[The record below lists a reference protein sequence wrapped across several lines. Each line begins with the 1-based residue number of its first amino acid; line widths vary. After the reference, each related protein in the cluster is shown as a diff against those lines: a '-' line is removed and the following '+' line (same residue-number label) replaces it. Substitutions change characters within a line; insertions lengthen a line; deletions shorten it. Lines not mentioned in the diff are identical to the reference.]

1 MPSFVN
7 PIHTNANALN
17 SGTKNEVKDTKNAP
31 KSASKDF
38 NKILNQKISK
48 DKTAPKENPNALK
61 ATPKDAKEDAKE
73 LEKTPT
79 PHHQHAQNLAK
90 DQQAPTLKDLL
101 NHKKTTASHEAQ
113 HETHE
118 PTLKDLLNHKKTT
131 ASHEAQHE
139 THEMHETNPKTPNE
153 TLNKNE
159 KKPNGVA
166 SNAHQANLTNK
177 NPLTPTNHANNA
189 IKNPTAPTHNA
200 KEPKTLKDIHAL
212 SQKHDLNA
220 SNIQVG
226 TPLEK
231 KETPLNASDQL
242 ALKTT
247 QTSINHTL
255 AKNDSKNT
263 ANLSSVLQSL
273 EKKESHNKERTTPP
287 SNEKKTPPLREALQ
301 MNAIKRDKTL
311 SKKKPEKTPTKTQT
325 TAATPEN
332 APKIPLKTP
341 PLMPLIGAN
350 PPNDNAPTPLEKEE
364 KAKEVS
370 ENKEKTKESNNS
382 AQSAQNAQ
390 ASDKTSENKSAAPKE
405 TIKHFTQQL
414 KQEIQEYKPP
424 MSRISM
430 DLFPKELGKVE
441 VTIQK
446 VGKNLKVSVISHNNS
461 LQTFLDNQ
469 QDLKNSLNA
478 LGFEGVDLSFS
489 QDSSKEQP
497 KEPLREPFKE
507 QESTPL
513 KENALKSYQE
523 NTDNENKETSM
534 QITLYA

>member
-1 MPSFVN
+1 MPSPVN
-7 PIHTNANALN
+7 PFHTNANALN
-17 SGTKNEVKDTKNAP
+17 SGAKNEVKDAKNAP

-38 NKILNQKISK
+38 SKILNQKISK
-48 DKTAPKENPNALK
+48 DKTAPKEDPNALK
-61 ATPKDAKEDAKE
+61 ATPKDAKA

-79 PHHQHAQNLAK
+79 LPHQHAQKLAK
-90 DQQAPTLKDLL
+90 DQQAPTLKDWL
-101 NHKKTTASHEAQ
+101 NHPKTHPTAPHEAQ

-118 PTLKDLLNHKKTT
+118 AN
-131 ASHEAQHE
+131 E
-139 THEMHETNPKTPNE
+139 TDPKTPNE
-153 TLNKNE
+153 INKNE
-159 KKPNGVA
+159 KKLNEVA
-166 SNAHQANLTNK
+166 SNAHQTNLPNK
-177 NPLTPTNHANNA
+177 NPITPNHAN
-189 IKNPTAPTHNA
+189 KTPTTPTHNA
-200 KEPKTLKDIHAL
+200 KDPKTLKDIQTL

-220 SNIQVG
+220 SNIQAAT
-226 TPLEK
+226 TPENK
-231 KETPLNASDQL
+231 TPLNASDQL

-247 QTSINHTL
+247 QTPTNHTL
-255 AKNDSKNT
+255 AKNDAKNT

-273 EKKESHNKERTTPP
+273 EKKESHNKERANPQN
-287 SNEKKTPPLREALQ
+287 NEKKTPPLKEALQ

-311 SKKKPEKTPTKTQT
+311 SKKKPEKTPTKAQT
-325 TAATPEN
+325 TAPSAMLEN

-350 PPNDNAPTPLEKEE
+350 PPPNDNPPTPLEKEE
-364 KAKEVS
+364 KTKEAS
-370 ENKEKTKESNNS
+370 DNKEKAKETSSS

-390 ASDKTSENKSAAPKE
+390 ASDKTSENKSITPKE

-424 MSRISM
+424 MSKISM

-441 VTIQK
+441 VIIQK

-489 QDSSKEQP
+489 QDSSKEQQAP
-497 KEPLREPFKE
+497 KDQPKEPFKE
-507 QESTPL
+507 QELTPL
-513 KENALKSYQE
+513 KESVLKSYQE
-523 NTDNENKETSM
+523 NTDHENKETSM

>member
-1 MPSFVN
+1 MPSPVN
-7 PIHTNANALN
+7 PIHTNASANANALN
-17 SGTKNEVKDTKNAP
+17 SGAKNEDTKNAP

-38 NKILNQKISK
+38 SKILNQKISK
-48 DKTAPKENPNALK
+48 DKTASKEDPNALK
-61 ATPKDAKEDAKE
+61 ATPKNSKEGAKEDAKT

-79 PHHQHAQNLAK
+79 PHPQHAQNPAK
-90 DQQAPTLKDLL
+90 DQQAPTLKDWL
-101 NHKKTTASHEAQ
+101 NRPKTHPTAKHEAQ

-118 PTLKDLLNHKKTT
+118 AN
-131 ASHEAQHE
+131 
-139 THEMHETNPKTPNE
+139 ETNPKTPNE

-159 KKPNGVA
+159 KKPNEA
-166 SNAHQANLTNK
+166 LSNAHQTNLPNK
-177 NPLTPTNHANNA
+177 NPITPTNHANNA
-189 IKNPTAPTHNA
+189 IKNPTTPTHNA
-200 KEPKTLKDIHAL
+200 KEPKTLKDIQTL

-220 SNIQVG
+220 SNIQAT

-231 KETPLNASDQL
+231 KETLLNASDQL

-247 QTSINHTL
+247 QTPINHTL
-255 AKNDSKNT
+255 AKNDAKNT

-273 EKKESHNKERTTPP
+273 EKKESPNKEHANPQN
-287 SNEKKTPPLREALQ
+287 NEKKTPPLKEALQ

-311 SKKKPEKTPTKTQT
+311 SKKKSEKTPIHAKAQT
-325 TAATPEN
+325 TAPSIAPEN

-350 PPNDNAPTPLEKEE
+350 PPPNDNIPTPLEKEE
-364 KAKEVS
+364 KTQEIS
-370 ENKEKTKESNNS
+370 ENKEKTKETSNS
-382 AQSAQNAQ
+382 AQNAQNAQ
-390 ASDKTSENKSAAPKE
+390 ASDKTNENKSIAPKE

-441 VTIQK
+441 VIIQK

-497 KEPLREPFKE
+497 KEQLRELFKE

-523 NTDNENKETSM
+523 NTDHENKETSM

>member
-1 MPSFVN
+1 MPSPVN

-17 SGTKNEVKDTKNAP
+17 SGAKNEVKDTKNAP

-38 NKILNQKISK
+38 SKILNQKISK
-48 DKTAPKENPNALK
+48 DKTASKEDPNASK
-61 ATPKDAKEDAKE
+61 VTPKDAKA

-79 PHHQHAQNLAK
+79 LPHQHAKDLVK
-90 DQQAPTLKDLL
+90 DQQAPTLKDWL
-101 NHKKTTASHEAQ
+101 NHKKITASHETQ

-118 PTLKDLLNHKKTT
+118 AN
-131 ASHEAQHE
+131 
-139 THEMHETNPKTPNE
+139 ETNPKTPNE

-159 KKPNGVA
+159 KKPNGVT
-166 SNAHQANLTNK
+166 SNAHQTNLASK
-177 NPLTPTNHANNA
+177 NPITPTNHANNA
-189 IKNPTAPTHNA
+189 IKTQTTPTHST
-200 KEPKTLKDIHAL
+200 KEPKTLKDIQTL

-220 SNIQVG
+220 SNIQAAT
-226 TPLEK
+226 TPENK
-231 KETPLNASDQL
+231 NPLNAGDHL

-247 QTSINHTL
+247 QTPTNNTL
-255 AKNDSKNT
+255 AKNDAKNT

-273 EKKESHNKERTTPP
+273 EKKEPQNKEHTTPQN
-287 SNEKKTPPLREALQ
+287 NEKKTPPLKEALQ

-311 SKKKPEKTPTKTQT
+311 SKKKPEKTQTKTQT
-325 TAATPEN
+325 TAPSIAPEN

-350 PPNDNAPTPLEKEE
+350 PPNDNIPTPLEKEE
-364 KAKEVS
+364 KTKEAS
-370 ENKEKTKESNNS
+370 DNKEKTKETNNS
-382 AQSAQNAQ
+382 AQSAQNTQ
-390 ASDKTSENKSAAPKE
+390 ASDKTSDNKSIAPKE

-424 MSRISM
+424 MSKISM

-441 VTIQK
+441 VIIQK

-489 QDSSKEQP
+489 QDSSKEQQAP
-497 KEPLREPFKE
+497 KDQPKEPFKE

-513 KENALKSYQE
+513 KESVLKSYQE
-523 NTDNENKETSM
+523 NTDHENQETSM

>member
-1 MPSFVN
+1 MPSPIN

-17 SGTKNEVKDTKNAP
+17 SGAKNEDTKNAP

-38 NKILNQKISK
+38 SKILNQKISK
-48 DKTAPKENPNALK
+48 DKTAPKESPNALK
-61 ATPKDAKEDAKE
+61 TAPKDAKKDAKE

-79 PHHQHAQNLAK
+79 PHHQHAQNPAK

-113 HETHE
+113 HE
-118 PTLKDLLNHKKTT
+118 N
-131 ASHEAQHE
+131 
-139 THEMHETNPKTPNE
+139 HETNPKTPNE

-159 KKPNGVA
+159 KKPNGVT
-166 SNAHQANLTNK
+166 SNAHQENSTHK

-189 IKNPTAPTHNA
+189 IKNPTTPTHNA
-200 KEPKTLKDIHAL
+200 KEPKTLKDIQAL

-220 SNIQVG
+220 SNIQAAT
-226 TPLEK
+226 TPENK
-231 KETPLNASDQL
+231 NPLNASDHL

-247 QTSINHTL
+247 QVPINNTL
-255 AKNDSKNT
+255 AKNDAKNT

-273 EKKESHNKERTTPP
+273 EKKESHNKEHANPLN
-287 SNEKKTPPLREALQ
+287 NEKKTPPLKEALQ

-311 SKKKPEKTPTKTQT
+311 SKKKSEKTPTKAQT
-325 TAATPEN
+325 TAPSITPEN

-350 PPNDNAPTPLEKEE
+350 PPNDNPPTLLEKEE
-364 KAKEVS
+364 KTQEIS
-370 ENKEKTKESNNS
+370 DNKEKAKETNNG
-382 AQSAQNAQ
+382 AQSTQNTQ
-390 ASDKTSENKSAAPKE
+390 ASDKTSENKSVTPKE

-441 VTIQK
+441 VIIQK

-497 KEPLREPFKE
+497 KEQLRELFKE
-507 QESTPL
+507 QELTPL

-523 NTDNENKETSM
+523 NTDHENQETSM

>member
-1 MPSFVN
+1 MPSPVN

-17 SGTKNEVKDTKNAP
+17 SGAKNEVKDAKNAP

-38 NKILNQKISK
+38 SKILNQKISK
-48 DKTAPKENPNALK
+48 DKTAPKESPNPNASK
-61 ATPKDAKEDAKE
+61 VTPKDAKA

-79 PHHQHAQNLAK
+79 LPHQHAKDLVK
-90 DQQAPTLKDLL
+90 DQQAPTLKDWL
-101 NHKKTTASHEAQ
+101 NHKKITASHETQ

-118 PTLKDLLNHKKTT
+118 AN
-131 ASHEAQHE
+131 
-139 THEMHETNPKTPNE
+139 ETNPKTPNE

-159 KKPNGVA
+159 KKPNEVA
-166 SNAHQANLTNK
+166 SNAHQTNLASK
-177 NPLTPTNHANNA
+177 NPITPTNHANNA
-189 IKNPTAPTHNA
+189 IKNPTTPTHNA
-200 KEPKTLKDIHAL
+200 KEPKTLKDIQTL

-220 SNIQVG
+220 SNIQAAT
-226 TPLEK
+226 TPENK
-231 KETPLNASDQL
+231 NPLNASDQL

-247 QTSINHTL
+247 QTPTNHTL
-255 AKNDSKNT
+255 AKNDAKNT

-273 EKKESHNKERTTPP
+273 EKKESHNKEHANP
-287 SNEKKTPPLREALQ
+287 SHNEKKTPPLKEALQ

-311 SKKKPEKTPTKTQT
+311 SKKKSEKTPTKAQT
-325 TAATPEN
+325 TAPSIAPEN
-332 APKIPLKTP
+332 APKIPFKTP

-350 PPNDNAPTPLEKEE
+350 PPNDNIPTPLEKEE
-364 KAKEVS
+364 TTKEAS
-370 ENKEKTKESNNS
+370 DNKEKTKESSNS
-382 AQSAQNAQ
+382 AQSVQNTQ
-390 ASDKTSENKSAAPKE
+390 ASDKTSDNKSIAPKE

-441 VTIQK
+441 VIIQK

-497 KEPLREPFKE
+497 KEQLRELFKE
-507 QESTPL
+507 QESSPL

-523 NTDNENKETSM
+523 NTDHENKETSM

>member
-1 MPSFVN
+1 MPSPVN

-17 SGTKNEVKDTKNAP
+17 SGAKNEDTKNAP

-38 NKILNQKISK
+38 SKILNQKISK
-48 DKTAPKENPNALK
+48 DKTASKEDPNASK
-61 ATPKDAKEDAKE
+61 ATPKDAKEDAKA

-79 PHHQHAQNLAK
+79 LPHQHAQNPAK
-90 DQQAPTLKDLL
+90 DQQAPTLKDWL
-101 NHKKTTASHEAQ
+101 NHKKTTAPHEAQ
-113 HETHE
+113 HE
-118 PTLKDLLNHKKTT
+118 N
-131 ASHEAQHE
+131 
-139 THEMHETNPKTPNE
+139 HETNPKTPNE

-159 KKPNGVA
+159 KKPNEVI
-166 SNAHQANLTNK
+166 SNAHQTNLPNK
-177 NPLTPTNHANNA
+177 NPITPTNHANNA
-189 IKNPTAPTHNA
+189 NNAIKNPTTPTDTK
-200 KEPKTLKDIHAL
+200 KEPKTLKDIQTL

-220 SNIQVG
+220 SNIQA
-226 TPLEK
+226 TAPLEK
-231 KETPLNASDQL
+231 KETPLNASDHL

-247 QTSINHTL
+247 QAPINNTL
-255 AKNDSKNT
+255 AKNDAKNT

-273 EKKESHNKERTTPP
+273 EKKESPNKEHANPQN
-287 SNEKKTPPLREALQ
+287 NEKKTPPLKEALQ

-311 SKKKPEKTPTKTQT
+311 SKKKSEKTPTKAQT
-325 TAATPEN
+325 TAPSIAPEN
-332 APKIPLKTP
+332 APKIPIKTP

-350 PPNDNAPTPLEKEE
+350 PPPNDNPPTLLEKEE
-364 KAKEVS
+364 TTKEIS
-370 ENKEKTKESNNS
+370 DNKEKTKETSNS

-390 ASDKTSENKSAAPKE
+390 ASDKTSENKSVTPKE

-441 VTIQK
+441 VIIQK

-497 KEPLREPFKE
+497 KEQLRELFKE
-507 QESTPL
+507 QESSPL

-523 NTDNENKETSM
+523 NTDHENQETSM

>member
-1 MPSFVN
+1 MPSPIN
-7 PIHTNANALN
+7 PIHTNANANASTLIN
-17 SGTKNEVKDTKNAP
+17 SGAKNEDTKNAS
-31 KSASKDF
+31 KSAPKDF
-38 NKILNQKISK
+38 SKILNQKISK

-61 ATPKDAKEDAKE
+61 ATPKNSKEGTKEDAKK

-79 PHHQHAQNLAK
+79 LQPQHAQNPAK
-90 DQQAPTLKDLL
+90 DQQAPTLKDWL
-101 NHKKTTASHEAQ
+101 NHQKTTASHEAQ
-113 HETHE
+113 HE
-118 PTLKDLLNHKKTT
+118 N
-131 ASHEAQHE
+131 HE
-139 THEMHETNPKTPNE
+139 TSPKTPNE
-153 TLNKNE
+153 TLNKNG
-159 KKPNGVA
+159 KKPNEVI
-166 SNAHQANLTNK
+166 SNAHQTNLTNK

-189 IKNPTAPTHNA
+189 IKNPTAQTHNA
-200 KEPKTLKDIHAL
+200 KESKTLKDIQTL

-220 SNIQVG
+220 SNIQAT

-231 KETPLNASDQL
+231 KETPLNANDQL

-247 QTSINHTL
+247 QTPINHTL
-255 AKNDSKNT
+255 AKNDAKNT

-273 EKKESHNKERTTPP
+273 EKKDPHNKERATPP
-287 SNEKKTPPLREALQ
+287 NNEKKTPPLKEALQ

-311 SKKKPEKTPTKTQT
+311 SKKKPEKTPTKAQT
-325 TAATPEN
+325 TAPSIAPEN
-332 APKIPLKTP
+332 APKIPLKMP

-350 PPNDNAPTPLEKEE
+350 PPNDNAPTLLEKEE
-364 KAKEVS
+364 TTKEIS
-370 ENKEKTKESNNS
+370 DNKEKTKETSNS
-382 AQSAQNAQ
+382 AQSAQNTQ
-390 ASDKTSENKSAAPKE
+390 ASDKTSENKSVTPKE
-405 TIKHFTQQL
+405 TIRHFTQQL

-497 KEPLREPFKE
+497 KEQLRELFKE

-513 KENALKSYQE
+513 KESALKSYQE
-523 NTDNENKETSM
+523 NTDHENQETSM

>member
-1 MPSFVN
+1 MPSPVN

-17 SGTKNEVKDTKNAP
+17 SGAKNEVKDTKNAP

-38 NKILNQKISK
+38 SKILNQKISK
-48 DKTAPKENPNALK
+48 DKTASKESPNPNALK
-61 ATPKDAKEDAKE
+61 ATPQNALKDK

-79 PHHQHAQNLAK
+79 LPHQHAQNPAK

-101 NHKKTTASHEAQ
+101 NHKKTTAPHETQ

-118 PTLKDLLNHKKTT
+118 AN
-131 ASHEAQHE
+131 
-139 THEMHETNPKTPNE
+139 ETNPKTPNE

-159 KKPNGVA
+159 KKPNEA
-166 SNAHQANLTNK
+166 LSNAHQTNLPNK
-177 NPLTPTNHANNA
+177 NPITPNHVNNA
-189 IKNPTAPTHNA
+189 IKTPTTPTHNA
-200 KEPKTLKDIHAL
+200 KDPKTLKDIQTL

-220 SNIQVG
+220 SNIQAAT
-226 TPLEK
+226 TPENK
-231 KETPLNASDQL
+231 NPLNASDHL

-247 QTSINHTL
+247 QTPTNHTL
-255 AKNDSKNT
+255 AKNDAKNT

-273 EKKESHNKERTTPP
+273 EKKEPQNKEHANPQN
-287 SNEKKTPPLREALQ
+287 NEKKTPPLKEALQ

-311 SKKKPEKTPTKTQT
+311 SKKKSEKTQT
-325 TAATPEN
+325 KAPSITPEN

-350 PPNDNAPTPLEKEE
+350 PPPNDNIPTPLEKEE
-364 KAKEVS
+364 KTQEIS
-370 ENKEKTKESNNS
+370 ENKEKTKESSNS

-390 ASDKTSENKSAAPKE
+390 ASDKTNENKSVTPKE

-441 VTIQK
+441 ITIQK

-489 QDSSKEQP
+489 QDSSKEQQAP
-497 KEPLREPFKE
+497 KDQPKEPFKE
-507 QESTPL
+507 QELTPL

-523 NTDNENKETSM
+523 NTDHENKETSM

>member
-1 MPSFVN
+1 MPSPIN
-7 PIHTNANALN
+7 PIHTNANANASALN
-17 SGTKNEVKDTKNAP
+17 SGAKNEVKDTKNAP

-38 NKILNQKISK
+38 SKILNQKISK

-61 ATPKDAKEDAKE
+61 ATPKDAKGDTKE

-113 HETHE
+113 HEI
-118 PTLKDLLNHKKTT
+118 HKN
-131 ASHEAQHE
+131 
-139 THEMHETNPKTPNE
+139 HETNPKTPNE

-159 KKPNGVA
+159 KKPNGVI

-177 NPLTPTNHANNA
+177 NPLTPTNHAHNA

-200 KEPKTLKDIHAL
+200 KEPKTLKDIQTL

-220 SNIQVG
+220 SNIQAG

-231 KETPLNASDQL
+231 KETPLKASDQF

-255 AKNDSKNT
+255 AKNDAKNT

-364 KAKEVS
+364 TTKEAS
-370 ENKEKTKESNNS
+370 DNKEKTKETNNS
-382 AQSAQNAQ
+382 AQSAQNTQ
-390 ASDKTSENKSAAPKE
+390 ASDKTSENKSVTPKE

-441 VTIQK
+441 VIIQK

-497 KEPLREPFKE
+497 KEQLRESFKE

>member
-1 MPSFVN
+1 MPSPVN

-17 SGTKNEVKDTKNAP
+17 SGAKNEVKDTKNAP

-38 NKILNQKISK
+38 SKILNQKISK
-48 DKTAPKENPNALK
+48 DKTAPKENPSTLK
-61 ATPKDAKEDAKE
+61 DAPKDAKKDAKA

-79 PHHQHAQNLAK
+79 LPHQHDQNLAK
-90 DQQAPTLKDLL
+90 DQQAPTLKDWL
-101 NHKKTTASHEAQ
+101 NHPKTHPTAEHEAQ

-118 PTLKDLLNHKKTT
+118 AN
-131 ASHEAQHE
+131 
-139 THEMHETNPKTPNE
+139 ETNPKNPNE
-153 TLNKNE
+153 TLSKNE
-159 KKPNGVA
+159 KKPNEVA
-166 SNAHQANLTNK
+166 SNAHQTNLPSK
-177 NPLTPTNHANNA
+177 NPITPTNHANNA

-200 KEPKTLKDIHAL
+200 KESKTLKDIQTL

-220 SNIQVG
+220 SNIQATT
-226 TPLEK
+226 TPENK
-231 KETPLNASDQL
+231 TPLNASDQL

-247 QTSINHTL
+247 QTPTNHTL
-255 AKNDSKNT
+255 AKNGAKNT

-273 EKKESHNKERTTPP
+273 EKKESQNKEHANPQN
-287 SNEKKTPPLREALQ
+287 NEKKTPPLKESLE

-311 SKKKPEKTPTKTQT
+311 SKKKPEKTQTKAQT
-325 TAATPEN
+325 TAPSIAPEN

-350 PPNDNAPTPLEKEE
+350 PPPNDNVPTPLEKEE
-364 KAKEVS
+364 TTKEAS
-370 ENKEKTKESNNS
+370 ENKEKTKESNSS
-382 AQSAQNAQ
+382 AQSTQNAQ
-390 ASDKTSENKSAAPKE
+390 ASDKTSENKSVTPKE

-441 VTIQK
+441 VIIQK

-497 KEPLREPFKE
+497 KEQLRELFKE

-523 NTDNENKETSM
+523 NTDHENQETSM

>member
-1 MPSFVN
+1 MPSPVN

-17 SGTKNEVKDTKNAP
+17 SGAKNEVKDAKNAP

-38 NKILNQKISK
+38 SKILNQKISK
-48 DKTAPKENPNALK
+48 DKTAPKEDPNASK
-61 ATPKDAKEDAKE
+61 VTPKDAKEDAKA
-73 LEKTPT
+73 LEKIPT
-79 PHHQHAQNLAK
+79 LPHQHAQNPAK
-90 DQQAPTLKDLL
+90 DQQAPTLKDWL
-101 NHKKTTASHEAQ
+101 NHQKTTASHEAQ

-118 PTLKDLLNHKKTT
+118 AN
-131 ASHEAQHE
+131 
-139 THEMHETNPKTPNE
+139 ETNPKTPNE

-159 KKPNGVA
+159 KKPNGVT
-166 SNAHQANLTNK
+166 SNAHQTNLPNK
-177 NPLTPTNHANNA
+177 NPITPNHANNA
-189 IKNPTAPTHNA
+189 NKTPTTPTHNA
-200 KEPKTLKDIHAL
+200 KDPKTLKDIQTL

-220 SNIQVG
+220 SNIQATT
-226 TPLEK
+226 TPENK
-231 KETPLNASDQL
+231 NPLNASDQL

-247 QTSINHTL
+247 QAPTNHTL
-255 AKNDSKNT
+255 AKNDAKNT

-273 EKKESHNKERTTPP
+273 EKKEPHNKEHANPQN
-287 SNEKKTPPLREALQ
+287 NEKKTPPLKEALE

-311 SKKKPEKTPTKTQT
+311 SKKKSEKTPIHAKTQT
-325 TAATPEN
+325 TAPSIAPEN

-350 PPNDNAPTPLEKEE
+350 PPNDNIPTPLEKEE
-364 KAKEVS
+364 KTKEVS
-370 ENKEKTKESNNS
+370 DNKEKTKESTNS
-382 AQSAQNAQ
+382 AQSAQNTQ
-390 ASDKTSENKSAAPKE
+390 ASDKASENKSVTPKE

-441 VTIQK
+441 VIIQK

-497 KEPLREPFKE
+497 KEQLRELFKE

-523 NTDNENKETSM
+523 NTDHENKETSM

>member
-1 MPSFVN
+1 MPSPVN

-17 SGTKNEVKDTKNAP
+17 SGAKNEVKDTKNAP

-38 NKILNQKISK
+38 SKILNQKISK
-48 DKTAPKENPNALK
+48 DKTAPKESPNPNALK
-61 ATPKDAKEDAKE
+61 ATPQDAKENAKEDAKA

-79 PHHQHAQNLAK
+79 PHHQHAQNPAK
-90 DQQAPTLKDLL
+90 DQQAPTLKDWL

-118 PTLKDLLNHKKTT
+118 AN
-131 ASHEAQHE
+131 
-139 THEMHETNPKTPNE
+139 ETNPKTPNE

-159 KKPNGVA
+159 KKPNGVT
-166 SNAHQANLTNK
+166 SNAHQTNLPNK
-177 NPLTPTNHANNA
+177 NPLTPTNHANNT
-189 IKNPTAPTHNA
+189 IKTPTTPTHNA
-200 KEPKTLKDIHAL
+200 KDPKTLKDIQTL

-220 SNIQVG
+220 SNIQAAT
-226 TPLEK
+226 TPENK
-231 KETPLNASDQL
+231 TPLNASDHL

-247 QTSINHTL
+247 QTPTNHTL
-255 AKNDSKNT
+255 AKNDAKNT

-273 EKKESHNKERTTPP
+273 EKKESHNKEHANPP
-287 SNEKKTPPLREALQ
+287 NNEKKTPPLKEALQ

-311 SKKKPEKTPTKTQT
+311 SKKKSEKTQT
-325 TAATPEN
+325 KAQTTAPSIAPEN

-350 PPNDNAPTPLEKEE
+350 PPPNDNIPTPLEKEE
-364 KAKEVS
+364 KTQEIS
-370 ENKEKTKESNNS
+370 ENKEKTKESSNS

-390 ASDKTSENKSAAPKE
+390 ASDKTNENKSVTPKE

-430 DLFPKELGKVE
+430 DLFPRELGKVE
-441 VTIQK
+441 VIIQK

-497 KEPLREPFKE
+497 KEQLRELFKE

-523 NTDNENKETSM
+523 NTDHENKETSM

>member
-1 MPSFVN
+1 MPSPVN
-7 PIHTNANALN
+7 PIHTNASALN
-17 SGTKNEVKDTKNAP
+17 SGAKNEDTKNAP
-31 KSASKDF
+31 KSTSKDF
-38 NKILNQKISK
+38 SKILNQKISK
-48 DKTAPKENPNALK
+48 DKTAPKESPNPNALK
-61 ATPKDAKEDAKE
+61 TTPKNAKEGTKEDAKA
-73 LEKTPT
+73 LEKNPT
-79 PHHQHAQNLAK
+79 LPHQHAQNPAK

-101 NHKKTTASHEAQ
+101 NHQKTTASHEAQ

-118 PTLKDLLNHKKTT
+118 
-131 ASHEAQHE
+131 
-139 THEMHETNPKTPNE
+139 HETNPKTPNE
-153 TLNKNE
+153 TLNKNG
-159 KKPNGVA
+159 KKPNEVI
-166 SNAHQANLTNK
+166 SNAHQTNLPNK
-177 NPLTPTNHANNA
+177 NPITPTNRANNA
-189 IKNPTAPTHNA
+189 IKNPTTPTHNA
-200 KEPKTLKDIHAL
+200 KDPKTLKDIQTL

-220 SNIQVG
+220 SNIQAAT
-226 TPLEK
+226 TPENK
-231 KETPLNASDQL
+231 TPLNASDQL

-247 QTSINHTL
+247 QTPTNHTL
-255 AKNDSKNT
+255 AKNDAKNT

-273 EKKESHNKERTTPP
+273 EKKEPQNKEHATPQN
-287 SNEKKTPPLREALQ
+287 NEKKTPPLKEALP

-325 TAATPEN
+325 TAPSITPEN

-350 PPNDNAPTPLEKEE
+350 PPPNNNAPTPLEKEE
-364 KAKEVS
+364 TTKEAS
-370 ENKEKTKESNNS
+370 DNKEKTKETSSS
-382 AQSAQNAQ
+382 AQNAQNAQ
-390 ASDKTSENKSAAPKE
+390 ASDKTSENKSVTPKE

-424 MSRISM
+424 MSKISM

-441 VTIQK
+441 VIIQK

-489 QDSSKEQP
+489 QDSSKEQE
-497 KEPLREPFKE
+497 KEQLRELFKE
-507 QESTPL
+507 QESSPL

-523 NTDNENKETSM
+523 NTDHENQETSM

>member
-1 MPSFVN
+1 MPSPIN
-7 PIHTNANALN
+7 PIHTNASANANALN
-17 SGTKNEVKDTKNAP
+17 SGAKNEDTKNAS

-38 NKILNQKISK
+38 SKILNQKISK

-61 ATPKDAKEDAKE
+61 ATPKDAKEDAKT

-79 PHHQHAQNLAK
+79 LPHQHAQNPAK
-90 DQQAPTLKDLL
+90 DQQAPTLKDWL
-101 NHKKTTASHEAQ
+101 NHKKTTAPHEAQ
-113 HETHE
+113 HE
-118 PTLKDLLNHKKTT
+118 N
-131 ASHEAQHE
+131 
-139 THEMHETNPKTPNE
+139 HETNPKTPNE

-159 KKPNGVA
+159 KKPNEA
-166 SNAHQANLTNK
+166 LSNAHQTNLTNK
-177 NPLTPTNHANNA
+177 NPITPTNHANNA

-200 KEPKTLKDIHAL
+200 KDPKTLKDIQVL

-220 SNIQVG
+220 SNIQATT
-226 TPLEK
+226 TPENK
-231 KETPLNASDQL
+231 TPLNASDHL

-247 QTSINHTL
+247 QAPTNHTL
-255 AKNDSKNT
+255 AKNDAKNT

-273 EKKESHNKERTTPP
+273 EKKDPHNKEHANPLN
-287 SNEKKTPPLREALQ
+287 NEKKTPPLKEALQ

-311 SKKKPEKTPTKTQT
+311 SKKKSEKTPTKAQT
-325 TAATPEN
+325 TAPSIAPEN

-350 PPNDNAPTPLEKEE
+350 PPNDNPPTPLEKEE
-364 KAKEVS
+364 TTKEAS
-370 ENKEKTKESNNS
+370 DNKEKTKESSN
-382 AQSAQNAQ
+382 SAQNAQNTQ
-390 ASDKTSENKSAAPKE
+390 ASDKTSENKSVTPKE

-441 VTIQK
+441 VIIQK

-497 KEPLREPFKE
+497 KEPLRELFKE
-507 QESTPL
+507 QESSPL

-523 NTDNENKETSM
+523 NTDNEHKETSM

>member
-1 MPSFVN
+1 MPSPIN
-7 PIHTNANALN
+7 PIHTNTSANALN
-17 SGTKNEVKDTKNAP
+17 SGAKNEDTKNAP

-38 NKILNQKISK
+38 SKILNQKISK
-48 DKTAPKENPNALK
+48 DKTAPKENPSALK

-79 PHHQHAQNLAK
+79 PHPQHAQNLAK

-101 NHKKTTASHEAQ
+101 NRPKTHPTAPHETQ

-118 PTLKDLLNHKKTT
+118 AN
-131 ASHEAQHE
+131 
-139 THEMHETNPKTPNE
+139 ETNPKTPNE

-159 KKPNGVA
+159 KKPNEVT
-166 SNAHQANLTNK
+166 SNTHQTNLPNK
-177 NPLTPTNHANNA
+177 NPITPTNHANNA
-189 IKNPTAPTHNA
+189 IKTPTAPTHNT
-200 KEPKTLKDIHAL
+200 KDPKTLKDIQTL

-220 SNIQVG
+220 SNIQATTTPENK
-226 TPLEK
+226 TPLK
-231 KETPLNASDQL
+231 TSDQL

-247 QTSINHTL
+247 QTPINHTL
-255 AKNDSKNT
+255 AKNDAKNT

-287 SNEKKTPPLREALQ
+287 SNEKKTPPLREALP

-325 TAATPEN
+325 TTQAATPEN

-370 ENKEKTKESNNS
+370 ENKEKTKESTN
-382 AQSAQNAQ
+382 SAQNAQ
-390 ASDKTSENKSAAPKE
+390 NTQASDKASENKSTAPKE

-497 KEPLREPFKE
+497 KEQLREPFRE

>member
-1 MPSFVN
+1 MPSPIN
-7 PIHTNANALN
+7 PIHTNASANASTLIN
-17 SGTKNEVKDTKNAP
+17 SGAKNEDTKNAP

-38 NKILNQKISK
+38 SKILNQKISK
-48 DKTAPKENPNALK
+48 DKTAPKENPSALK
-61 ATPKDAKEDAKE
+61 ATPKDAKEDAKA

-79 PHHQHAQNLAK
+79 PHPQHAQNLAK

-113 HETHE
+113 NETH
-118 PTLKDLLNHKKTT
+118 KN
-131 ASHEAQHE
+131 
-139 THEMHETNPKTPNE
+139 HETNSKTPNE

-159 KKPNGVA
+159 KKPNEFT
-166 SNAHQANLTNK
+166 SSAHQTSLTNK

-200 KEPKTLKDIHAL
+200 KDPKTLKDIQTL

-220 SNIQVG
+220 SNIQAT

-247 QTSINHTL
+247 QAPINHTL
-255 AKNDSKNT
+255 AKNDAKNT

-287 SNEKKTPPLREALQ
+287 SNEKKTPPLREALP

-332 APKIPLKTP
+332 PPKIPLKTP

-350 PPNDNAPTPLEKEE
+350 SPNDNAPTPLEKEE
-364 KAKEVS
+364 KAKEAS
-370 ENKEKTKESNNS
+370 DNKEKTKESTNS
-382 AQSAQNAQ
+382 AQNAQNAQ
-390 ASDKTSENKSAAPKE
+390 ASDKTSENKSVTPKE

-478 LGFEGVDLSFS
+478 LGFDGVDLSFS
-489 QDSSKEQP
+489 QDSSKEQE

-523 NTDNENKETSM
+523 NTDNENQETSM

>member
-1 MPSFVN
+1 MPSLVN

-17 SGTKNEVKDTKNAP
+17 SGAKNEVKDAKNAP

-38 NKILNQKISK
+38 SKILNQKISK
-48 DKTAPKENPNALK
+48 DKTAPKENPSTLK
-61 ATPKDAKEDAKE
+61 ATPKDAKT
-73 LEKTPT
+73 LEKTLN
-79 PHHQHAQNLAK
+79 HQHAQNPIK

-101 NHKKTTASHEAQ
+101 NHPKTTAPHETQ

-118 PTLKDLLNHKKTT
+118 AN
-131 ASHEAQHE
+131 
-139 THEMHETNPKTPNE
+139 ETNPKTPNE

-159 KKPNGVA
+159 KKPNEVT
-166 SNAHQANLTNK
+166 SNAHQTNLPSK
-177 NPLTPTNHANNA
+177 NPITPNHANNA
-189 IKNPTAPTHNA
+189 NTTQKPTTPTHNA
-200 KEPKTLKDIHAL
+200 KDPKTLKDIQTL

-220 SNIQVG
+220 NNIQAAT
-226 TPLEK
+226 TPENK
-231 KETPLNASDQL
+231 TPLNASDHL

-247 QTSINHTL
+247 QTPINHTL
-255 AKNDSKNT
+255 AKNDAKNT

-273 EKKESHNKERTTPP
+273 EKKEPPNKEHANPQN
-287 SNEKKTPPLREALQ
+287 NEKKTPPLKEALQ

-311 SKKKPEKTPTKTQT
+311 SKKKPEKTPIHAKTQA
-325 TAATPEN
+325 TAPSVAPEN
-332 APKIPLKTP
+332 APKIALKTP

-350 PPNDNAPTPLEKEE
+350 PPPNDNVPTPLEKEE
-364 KAKEVS
+364 KTQEIS
-370 ENKEKTKESNNS
+370 ENKEKAKETNSS
-382 AQSAQNAQ
+382 AQSTQNTQ
-390 ASDKTSENKSAAPKE
+390 ASDKTSENKSIAPKE

-424 MSRISM
+424 MSKISM

-497 KEPLREPFKE
+497 KEQLREPFKE
-507 QESTPL
+507 QELTPL

-523 NTDNENKETSM
+523 NTDHENQETSM

>member
-1 MPSFVN
+1 MPSPIN
-7 PIHTNANALN
+7 PIHTNANANASTLIN
-17 SGTKNEVKDTKNAP
+17 NGAKNEDTKNAP

-38 NKILNQKISK
+38 SKILNQKISK

-61 ATPKDAKEDAKE
+61 ATPKNSKENAKE

-101 NHKKTTASHEAQ
+101 NHKKTTASHESQ
-113 HETHE
+113 HEMHE
-118 PTLKDLLNHKKTT
+118 N
-131 ASHEAQHE
+131 
-139 THEMHETNPKTPNE
+139 HETNPKTPNE

-159 KKPNGVA
+159 KKPNEVTP
-166 SNAHQANLTNK
+166 NAHQANLTNK

-200 KEPKTLKDIHAL
+200 KESKTLKDIQTL

-220 SNIQVG
+220 SNIQVVA
-226 TPLEK
+226 PLEK

-273 EKKESHNKERTTPP
+273 EKKDPHNKERTTLP

-311 SKKKPEKTPTKTQT
+311 SKKKPEKTSIHAKTQT
-325 TAATPEN
+325 TAQAVTPKN
-332 APKIPLKTP
+332 PPKIPLKTP

-350 PPNDNAPTPLEKEE
+350 SPNDNAPTPLEKEE
-364 KAKEVS
+364 KTKEVS
-370 ENKEKTKESNNS
+370 ENKEKAKESTN
-382 AQSAQNAQ
+382 SAQNAQNTQ
-390 ASDKTSENKSAAPKE
+390 ASDKTSENKSVTPKE

-441 VTIQK
+441 VIIQK

-497 KEPLREPFKE
+497 KEQLREPFKE

>member
-1 MPSFVN
+1 MPSPVN
-7 PIHTNANALN
+7 PIHTNASANANALN
-17 SGTKNEVKDTKNAP
+17 SGAKNEVKDAKNAP

-38 NKILNQKISK
+38 SKILNQKISK

-61 ATPKDAKEDAKE
+61 ATPQNALKDK

-79 PHHQHAQNLAK
+79 LPHQHAQNLTK
-90 DQQAPTLKDLL
+90 DQQAPTLKDWL
-101 NHKKTTASHEAQ
+101 NHKKTTAPHETQ

-118 PTLKDLLNHKKTT
+118 AN
-131 ASHEAQHE
+131 
-139 THEMHETNPKTPNE
+139 ETNPKTPNE

-159 KKPNGVA
+159 KKPNGVT
-166 SNAHQANLTNK
+166 SNAHQTNLTNK

-189 IKNPTAPTHNA
+189 IKTPTTQTHNA
-200 KEPKTLKDIHAL
+200 KDPKTLKDIQTL

-220 SNIQVG
+220 SNIQAAT
-226 TPLEK
+226 TPENK
-231 KETPLNASDQL
+231 TPLNASDQL

-247 QTSINHTL
+247 QTPTNHTL
-255 AKNDSKNT
+255 AKNDAKNT

-273 EKKESHNKERTTPP
+273 EKKEPPNKEHTIPQN
-287 SNEKKTPPLREALQ
+287 NEKKTPPLKEALQ

-311 SKKKPEKTPTKTQT
+311 SKKKPEKTQTKTQT
-325 TAATPEN
+325 TAPSTTPEN

-350 PPNDNAPTPLEKEE
+350 PPPNDNPPTLLEKEE
-364 KAKEVS
+364 TTKEAS
-370 ENKEKTKESNNS
+370 DNKEKTKEASNS
-382 AQSAQNAQ
+382 AQNAQNAQ
-390 ASDKTSENKSAAPKE
+390 ASDKTSENKSVTPKE

-441 VTIQK
+441 VIIQK

-497 KEPLREPFKE
+497 KEQLREIFKE
-507 QESTPL
+507 QESSPL

-523 NTDNENKETSM
+523 NTDHENKETSM

>member
-1 MPSFVN
+1 MPSPIN
-7 PIHTNANALN
+7 PIHTNASANANALN
-17 SGTKNEVKDTKNAP
+17 SGAKNEYTKNAP

-38 NKILNQKISK
+38 SKILNQKISK
-48 DKTAPKENPNALK
+48 DKTTPKESPNPNALK
-61 ATPKDAKEDAKE
+61 ATPKNAKEGAKEDAKA

-79 PHHQHAQNLAK
+79 PHPQHAQNPAK

-113 HETHE
+113 HE
-118 PTLKDLLNHKKTT
+118 N
-131 ASHEAQHE
+131 
-139 THEMHETNPKTPNE
+139 HETNPKTPNE

-159 KKPNGVA
+159 KKPNGVT
-166 SNAHQANLTNK
+166 SNAHQINLTNK
-177 NPLTPTNHANNA
+177 NPITPTNHANNA
-189 IKNPTAPTHNA
+189 IKNPTTPTHNA
-200 KEPKTLKDIHAL
+200 KEPKTLKDIQTL

-220 SNIQVG
+220 SNIQAT

-231 KETPLNASDQL
+231 KETPLNASDHL

-247 QTSINHTL
+247 PKNPTTNPTTI
-255 AKNDSKNT
+255 KNDAKNT

-273 EKKESHNKERTTPP
+273 EKKESHNKEHATPP
-287 SNEKKTPPLREALQ
+287 NNEKKTPPLKEALQ

-311 SKKKPEKTPTKTQT
+311 SKKKPEKTPTKAQT
-325 TAATPEN
+325 TAPSIAPEN

-350 PPNDNAPTPLEKEE
+350 PPNDNIPTPLEKEE
-364 KAKEVS
+364 TTKEIS
-370 ENKEKTKESNNS
+370 ENKEKTKETSNS
-382 AQSAQNAQ
+382 AQSVQNAQ
-390 ASDKTSENKSAAPKE
+390 ASDKTSENKSVTPKE

-424 MSRISM
+424 MSKISM

-441 VTIQK
+441 VIIQK

-497 KEPLREPFKE
+497 KEQLRELFKE
-507 QESTPL
+507 QESSPL

-523 NTDNENKETSM
+523 NTDHENQETSM

>member
-1 MPSFVN
+1 MPSPVN

-17 SGTKNEVKDTKNAP
+17 SGAKNEVKDTKNAP

-38 NKILNQKISK
+38 SKILNQKISK

-61 ATPKDAKEDAKE
+61 ATPKDAKENAKT

-79 PHHQHAQNLAK
+79 LPYQHAQNPAK

-101 NHKKTTASHEAQ
+101 NHQKTTAPHETQ

-118 PTLKDLLNHKKTT
+118 AN
-131 ASHEAQHE
+131 
-139 THEMHETNPKTPNE
+139 ETNPKTPNE

-159 KKPNGVA
+159 KKPNGVT

-177 NPLTPTNHANNA
+177 NPLTPTNHAINA
-189 IKNPTAPTHNA
+189 NKNPAAPTHNA
-200 KEPKTLKDIHAL
+200 KDPKTLKDIQTL

-220 SNIQVG
+220 SNIQAAT
-226 TPLEK
+226 TPENK
-231 KETPLNASDQL
+231 TPLNASDHL

-247 QTSINHTL
+247 QTPTSHTL
-255 AKNDSKNT
+255 AKNDAKNT

-273 EKKESHNKERTTPP
+273 EKKEPHNKEHATPP
-287 SNEKKTPPLREALQ
+287 NNEKKTPPLKEALQ

-311 SKKKPEKTPTKTQT
+311 SKKKSEKTQT
-325 TAATPEN
+325 KAQTTAPSIAPEN

-350 PPNDNAPTPLEKEE
+350 PPPNDNIPTPLEKEE
-364 KAKEVS
+364 KTQEIS

-390 ASDKTSENKSAAPKE
+390 ASDKTSENKSVTPKE

-441 VTIQK
+441 VVIQK

-497 KEPLREPFKE
+497 KEQLRELFKE

-523 NTDNENKETSM
+523 NTDHENQETSM
-534 QITLYA
+534 QITLYAWF

>member
-1 MPSFVN
+1 MPSPIN
-7 PIHTNANALN
+7 PIHTNASTNALN
-17 SGTKNEVKDTKNAP
+17 SGAKNEDTKNAP

-38 NKILNQKISK
+38 SKILNQKIAK

-61 ATPKDAKEDAKE
+61 TTPKNSKEGAKEDAKE

-79 PHHQHAQNLAK
+79 PHPQHAQNPAK

-118 PTLKDLLNHKKTT
+118 N
-131 ASHEAQHE
+131 
-139 THEMHETNPKTPNE
+139 HETNPKTPNE

-159 KKPNGVA
+159 KKPNGVI
-166 SNAHQANLTNK
+166 SNAHQSSLTNK

-200 KEPKTLKDIHAL
+200 KEPKTLKDIQTL

-220 SNIQVG
+220 SNIQVTT
-226 TPLEK
+226 TPENK
-231 KETPLNASDQL
+231 TPLNASDQL

-255 AKNDSKNT
+255 AKNDAKNT

-273 EKKESHNKERTTPP
+273 EKKESHNKEHATPP
-287 SNEKKTPPLREALQ
+287 SNEKKMPPLREALQ

-311 SKKKPEKTPTKTQT
+311 SKKKLEKTPIHAKTQT
-325 TAATPEN
+325 TAPSTTPEN

-350 PPNDNAPTPLEKEE
+350 PPNDNAPTLLEKEE
-364 KAKEVS
+364 KAKEAS
-370 ENKEKTKESNNS
+370 DNKEKTKETSNSTQN
-382 AQSAQNAQ
+382 AQNAQ
-390 ASDKTSENKSAAPKE
+390 SSDKTSENKSVTPKE

-489 QDSSKEQP
+489 QDSSKEQE
-497 KEPLREPFKE
+497 KEQLREPFKE

>member
-1 MPSFVN
+1 MPSPVN

-17 SGTKNEVKDTKNAP
+17 SGAKNEGTKNAP

-38 NKILNQKISK
+38 SKILNQKISK
-48 DKTAPKENPNALK
+48 GKTAPKENPSALK

-101 NHKKTTASHEAQ
+101 NHKKTTALHEAQ
-113 HETHE
+113 HEI
-118 PTLKDLLNHKKTT
+118 HKN
-131 ASHEAQHE
+131 
-139 THEMHETNPKTPNE
+139 HETNPKTPNE

-166 SNAHQANLTNK
+166 SSAHQANLTNK
-177 NPLTPTNHANNA
+177 NPLTPTNHA
-189 IKNPTAPTHNA
+189 IKNPAAPTHNA
-200 KEPKTLKDIHAL
+200 KEPKTLKDIQTL

-273 EKKESHNKERTTPP
+273 EKKESQNKEHTTLPH
-287 SNEKKTPPLREALQ
+287 NEKKTPPLREALQ

-325 TAATPEN
+325 TAQAATPEN
-332 APKIPLKTP
+332 APKISLKMP

-350 PPNDNAPTPLEKEE
+350 PPNDNIPTPLEKEE
-364 KAKEVS
+364 TTKEAS
-370 ENKEKTKESNNS
+370 DNKEKTRESNNS
-382 AQSAQNAQ
+382 TQSAQNAQ
-390 ASDKTSENKSAAPKE
+390 ASDKTSENKSTAPKE

-441 VTIQK
+441 VIIQK

-497 KEPLREPFKE
+497 KEQLRELFKE

-523 NTDNENKETSM
+523 NTDNEHKETSM

>member
-7 PIHTNANALN
+7 PIHTNASANANANASTLIN
-17 SGTKNEVKDTKNAP
+17 SGAKNEVKDTKNAP
-31 KSASKDF
+31 KSALKDF
-38 NKILNQKISK
+38 SKILNQKISK
-48 DKTAPKENPNALK
+48 DKTAPKESPNALK
-61 ATPKDAKEDAKE
+61 ATPKDAKENTKG

-79 PHHQHAQNLAK
+79 PNHQHAQNLAK

-101 NHKKTTASHEAQ
+101 NHKKTTTSHDAQ
-113 HETHE
+113 HETH
-118 PTLKDLLNHKKTT
+118 KN
-131 ASHEAQHE
+131 
-139 THEMHETNPKTPNE
+139 HETNPKTPNE

-159 KKPNGVA
+159 KKPNEVT

-177 NPLTPTNHANNA
+177 NPITPTNRTNNA
-189 IKNPTAPTHNA
+189 IKNPTAPNA

-220 SNIQVG
+220 SNIQVVA
-226 TPLEK
+226 PLEK

-255 AKNDSKNT
+255 AKNDAKNT

-325 TAATPEN
+325 TAQAVTPEN

-364 KAKEVS
+364 KTKEAS
-370 ENKEKTKESNNS
+370 ENKEKTKESTNS
-382 AQSAQNAQ
+382 AQSAQNTQ
-390 ASDKTSENKSAAPKE
+390 ASDKTSENKSVTPKE

-497 KEPLREPFKE
+497 KEPFKELFKE
-507 QESTPL
+507 QELTPL

-523 NTDNENKETSM
+523 NTDNESKETSM

>member
-1 MPSFVN
+1 MPSPIN
-7 PIHTNANALN
+7 PIHTNANANALN
-17 SGTKNEVKDTKNAP
+17 SGAKNEDTKNAP

-38 NKILNQKISK
+38 SKILNQKISK
-48 DKTAPKENPNALK
+48 DKSAPKENPSALK
-61 ATPKDAKEDAKE
+61 ATPKNSKEGAKEDAKE

-79 PHHQHAQNLAK
+79 PHHQHAQNPAK

-101 NHKKTTASHEAQ
+101 NHQKTTASHEAQ
-113 HETHE
+113 H
-118 PTLKDLLNHKKTT
+118 KN
-131 ASHEAQHE
+131 
-139 THEMHETNPKTPNE
+139 HETNPKTPNE

-159 KKPNGVA
+159 KKPNGVT
-166 SNAHQANLTNK
+166 SSVHQENLTHK

-200 KEPKTLKDIHAL
+200 KEPKTLKDIQTL

-247 QTSINHTL
+247 QAPINHTL
-255 AKNDSKNT
+255 AKNDAKNT

-287 SNEKKTPPLREALQ
+287 SNEKKTPPLREALP

-325 TAATPEN
+325 TAPSATPEN

-364 KAKEVS
+364 KTKEAS
-370 ENKEKTKESNNS
+370 DNKEKTKEASN
-382 AQSAQNAQ
+382 SAQNAQ
-390 ASDKTSENKSAAPKE
+390 NAQSSDKTSENKSVTPKE
-405 TIKHFTQQL
+405 TIKHFAQQL

-441 VTIQK
+441 VVIQK

-497 KEPLREPFKE
+497 KEQLKELFKE

-523 NTDNENKETSM
+523 NTDSENKETSM

>member
-1 MPSFVN
+1 MPSPVN

-17 SGTKNEVKDTKNAP
+17 SGAKNEVKDTKNAP

-38 NKILNQKISK
+38 SKILNQKISK

-61 ATPKDAKEDAKE
+61 ATPKDAKEDAKT
-73 LEKTPT
+73 LEKNPT
-79 PHHQHAQNLAK
+79 LPHQHAQNLAK
-90 DQQAPTLKDLL
+90 DQQAPTLKDWL
-101 NHKKTTASHEAQ
+101 NRPKTHPTAPHETQ

-118 PTLKDLLNHKKTT
+118 AN
-131 ASHEAQHE
+131 
-139 THEMHETNPKTPNE
+139 ETNPKTPNE

-159 KKPNGVA
+159 KKPNEVT
-166 SNAHQANLTNK
+166 SNAHQTNLPNK
-177 NPLTPTNHANNA
+177 NPLTPTNRTNNA

-200 KEPKTLKDIHAL
+200 KESKTLKDIQTL

-220 SNIQVG
+220 SNIQAT

-247 QTSINHTL
+247 QAPTNHTL
-255 AKNDSKNT
+255 AKNDAKNT

-273 EKKESHNKERTTPP
+273 EKKEPHNKEHANPQN
-287 SNEKKTPPLREALQ
+287 NEKKTPPLKEALQ

-311 SKKKPEKTPTKTQT
+311 SKKKSEKTQT
-325 TAATPEN
+325 KAQTTAPSITPEN

-350 PPNDNAPTPLEKEE
+350 PPPNDNAPTPLEKEE
-364 KAKEVS
+364 KTQEIS
-370 ENKEKTKESNNS
+370 ENKEKTKESSNS
-382 AQSAQNAQ
+382 AQNAQNAQ
-390 ASDKTSENKSAAPKE
+390 ASDKTSENKSVTPKE

-414 KQEIQEYKPP
+414 KQEFQEYKPP

-441 VTIQK
+441 VIIQK

-497 KEPLREPFKE
+497 KEQLRELFKE

-523 NTDNENKETSM
+523 NTDHENQETSM

>member
-1 MPSFVN
+1 MPSPVN
-7 PIHTNANALN
+7 PLHTNANALN
-17 SGTKNEVKDTKNAP
+17 SGAKNEVKDAKNAP

-38 NKILNQKISK
+38 SKILNQKISK
-48 DKTAPKENPNALK
+48 DKTAPKESPNHNALK
-61 ATPKDAKEDAKE
+61 ATPKDAKA

-79 PHHQHAQNLAK
+79 PPHQHAQNPAK
-90 DQQAPTLKDLL
+90 DQQAPTLKDWL
-101 NHKKTTASHEAQ
+101 NHPKTTAPHEAQ

-118 PTLKDLLNHKKTT
+118 I
-131 ASHEAQHE
+131 
-139 THEMHETNPKTPNE
+139 HETNPKTPNE

-159 KKPNGVA
+159 KKPNEVA
-166 SNAHQANLTNK
+166 SNAHQTNLPNK
-177 NPLTPTNHANNA
+177 NPITPNHAN
-189 IKNPTAPTHNA
+189 KTPTTPTHST
-200 KEPKTLKDIHAL
+200 KEPKTLKDIQTL

-220 SNIQVG
+220 SNIQAAT
-226 TPLEK
+226 TPENK
-231 KETPLNASDQL
+231 NPLNASDQL

-247 QTSINHTL
+247 QTPTNHTL
-255 AKNDSKNT
+255 AKNDAKNT

-273 EKKESHNKERTTPP
+273 EKKEPLNKEHANPQN
-287 SNEKKTPPLREALQ
+287 SEKKTPPLKEALQ

-311 SKKKPEKTPTKTQT
+311 SKKNSEKTPTKTQAKNQP
-325 TAATPEN
+325 TAPSATPEN
-332 APKIPLKTP
+332 APKLALKTP

-350 PPNDNAPTPLEKEE
+350 PPNDNIPTPLEKEE
-364 KAKEVS
+364 KTKEVS
-370 ENKEKTKESNNS
+370 DSKEKTKETNSS
-382 AQSAQNAQ
+382 AQSAQNTPN
-390 ASDKTSENKSAAPKE
+390 SDNKSIAPKE

-424 MSRISM
+424 MSKISM

-489 QDSSKEQP
+489 QDSSKEQQAP
-497 KEPLREPFKE
+497 KDQPKEPFKE
-507 QESTPL
+507 QELTPL

-523 NTDNENKETSM
+523 NTDHENQETSM

>member
-7 PIHTNANALN
+7 PIHTNANANASTLIN
-17 SGTKNEVKDTKNAP
+17 SGAKNEVKDTKNAP

-38 NKILNQKISK
+38 SKILNQKISK
-48 DKTAPKENPNALK
+48 DKSTPKENPNALK
-61 ATPKDAKEDAKE
+61 ATPKDAKENAKE

-118 PTLKDLLNHKKTT
+118 
-131 ASHEAQHE
+131 
-139 THEMHETNPKTPNE
+139 MHETNPKTPNE

-159 KKPNGVA
+159 KKPNEAA
-166 SNAHQANLTNK
+166 SSAHQANLINK
-177 NPLTPTNHANNA
+177 NPLTPANHA
-189 IKNPTAPTHNA
+189 IKNPTAPTDTK
-200 KEPKTLKDIHAL
+200 KESKTLKDIQTL

-220 SNIQVG
+220 SNIQVS

-247 QTSINHTL
+247 QTPINHTL
-255 AKNDSKNT
+255 AKNDTKNT

-273 EKKESHNKERTTPP
+273 EKKESPNKEHANPTN
-287 SNEKKTPPLREALQ
+287 NEKKTPPLREALQ

-311 SKKKPEKTPTKTQT
+311 SKKKPEKTPTKTQA
-325 TAATPEN
+325 TAQASTPEN

-446 VGKNLKVSVISHNNS
+446 VGKSLKVSVISHNNS

-497 KEPLREPFKE
+497 KEQLREPFKE
-507 QESTPL
+507 QELTPL

>member
-1 MPSFVN
+1 MPSPVN

-17 SGTKNEVKDTKNAP
+17 SGAKNEDTKNAP
-31 KSASKDF
+31 KSAPKDF
-38 NKILNQKISK
+38 SKILNQKISK
-48 DKTAPKENPNALK
+48 DKTAPKESPNALK
-61 ATPKDAKEDAKE
+61 ATPKNSKEGAKENAKE

-79 PHHQHAQNLAK
+79 PHHQHAQNPAK

-101 NHKKTTASHEAQ
+101 NHQKTTASHEAQ
-113 HETHE
+113 HE
-118 PTLKDLLNHKKTT
+118 
-131 ASHEAQHE
+131 SHEN
-139 THEMHETNPKTPNE
+139 HETNPKTPNE

-159 KKPNGVA
+159 KKPNGVT
-166 SNAHQANLTNK
+166 SNAHQTNLTHK
-177 NPLTPTNHANNA
+177 NPLTPTNNANHA

-200 KEPKTLKDIHAL
+200 KESKTLKDIQTL

-220 SNIQVG
+220 SNIQAT

-255 AKNDSKNT
+255 AKNDAKNT

-273 EKKESHNKERTTPP
+273 EKKESHNKERATPP
-287 SNEKKTPPLREALQ
+287 NNEKKTPPLKESLP

-325 TAATPEN
+325 TAPSIAPEN

-350 PPNDNAPTPLEKEE
+350 PPPNDNAPTPLEKEE
-364 KAKEVS
+364 TTKEAS
-370 ENKEKTKESNNS
+370 DNKEKTKEASN
-382 AQSAQNAQ
+382 SAQNAQNTQ
-390 ASDKTSENKSAAPKE
+390 ASDKTSENKSIAPKE

-441 VTIQK
+441 VIIQK

-489 QDSSKEQP
+489 QDSSKEQE
-497 KEPLREPFKE
+497 KESFKELFKE
-507 QESTPL
+507 QESSPL

-523 NTDNENKETSM
+523 NTDHENKETSM

>member
-1 MPSFVN
+1 MPSPIN
-7 PIHTNANALN
+7 PIHTNANANALN
-17 SGTKNEVKDTKNAP
+17 SGAKNGVKDTKNAP

-38 NKILNQKISK
+38 SKILNQKISK

-101 NHKKTTASHEAQ
+101 NHQKTTASHEAQ
-113 HETHE
+113 HEMHE
-118 PTLKDLLNHKKTT
+118 N
-131 ASHEAQHE
+131 
-139 THEMHETNPKTPNE
+139 HETNPKTPNE

-159 KKPNGVA
+159 KKPNEVT
-166 SNAHQANLTNK
+166 SNTHQTNLPNK
-177 NPLTPTNHANNA
+177 NPITPTNHANNA
-189 IKNPTAPTHNA
+189 IKTPTAPTHNA
-200 KEPKTLKDIHAL
+200 KDPKTLKDIQTL

-220 SNIQVG
+220 SNIQA
-226 TPLEK
+226 TAPLEK
-231 KETPLNASDQL
+231 KETPLNASDHL

-247 QTSINHTL
+247 QAPINNTL
-255 AKNDSKNT
+255 AKNDAKNT

-287 SNEKKTPPLREALQ
+287 NNEKKTPPLKEALP

-311 SKKKPEKTPTKTQT
+311 SKKKPEKTPTKAQT
-325 TAATPEN
+325 TAPSITPEN
-332 APKIPLKTP
+332 APKISLKMP

-350 PPNDNAPTPLEKEE
+350 PPNDNIPTPLEKEE
-364 KAKEVS
+364 TTKEAS
-370 ENKEKTKESNNS
+370 DNKEKTRESNNS
-382 AQSAQNAQ
+382 TQSAQNAQ
-390 ASDKTSENKSAAPKE
+390 ASDKTSENKSTAPKE

-441 VTIQK
+441 VIIQK

-497 KEPLREPFKE
+497 KEQLRELFKE

-523 NTDNENKETSM
+523 NTDNEHKETSM

>member
-1 MPSFVN
+1 MPSPIN
-7 PIHTNANALN
+7 PIHTNASTNANALN
-17 SGTKNEVKDTKNAP
+17 SGAKNEDTKNAP

-38 NKILNQKISK
+38 SKILNQKISK
-48 DKTAPKENPNALK
+48 DKTASKEDSNASK
-61 ATPKDAKEDAKE
+61 TVPKDAKT

-79 PHHQHAQNLAK
+79 PHHQHAQNPAK

-101 NHKKTTASHEAQ
+101 NHPKTHPTAKHETQ

-118 PTLKDLLNHKKTT
+118 TN
-131 ASHEAQHE
+131 
-139 THEMHETNPKTPNE
+139 ETNPKTPNE
-153 TLNKNE
+153 TLSKNE
-159 KKPNGVA
+159 KKPNEVA

-177 NPLTPTNHANNA
+177 NPITPTNHANNA
-189 IKNPTAPTHNA
+189 IKTQTTPTHNA
-200 KEPKTLKDIHAL
+200 KEPKTLKDIQTL

-220 SNIQVG
+220 SNIQAAT
-226 TPLEK
+226 TPENKTL
-231 KETPLNASDQL
+231 LNAGDQF

-247 QTSINHTL
+247 QTPTNHTL
-255 AKNDSKNT
+255 AKNGAKNT

-273 EKKESHNKERTTPP
+273 EKKESHNKEHANP
-287 SNEKKTPPLREALQ
+287 SHNEKKTPPLKEALQ

-311 SKKKPEKTPTKTQT
+311 SKKKSEKTQTKTQT
-325 TAATPEN
+325 KAQTTAPSIAPEN
-332 APKIPLKTP
+332 APKIPFKTP

-350 PPNDNAPTPLEKEE
+350 PPNDNIPTPPEKEE
-364 KAKEVS
+364 KTKEIS
-370 ENKEKTKESNNS
+370 DNKEKTKEASNS
-382 AQSAQNAQ
+382 TQSAQNAQ
-390 ASDKTSENKSAAPKE
+390 ASDKTSENKNIAPKE
-405 TIKHFTQQL
+405 TIKHFAQQL

-441 VTIQK
+441 VIIQK

-497 KEPLREPFKE
+497 KEQLRELFKE
-507 QESTPL
+507 QESSPL

-523 NTDNENKETSM
+523 NTDHENQETSM

>member
-1 MPSFVN
+1 MPSPIN
-7 PIHTNANALN
+7 PIHTNASANASTLIN
-17 SGTKNEVKDTKNAP
+17 SGAKNEDTKNAP

-38 NKILNQKISK
+38 SKILNQKISK
-48 DKTAPKENPNALK
+48 DKTAPKESPNPNALK
-61 ATPKDAKEDAKE
+61 ATPQDAKENAKEDAKK

-79 PHHQHAQNLAK
+79 LPHQHAQNPIK
-90 DQQAPTLKDLL
+90 DQQAPTLKDWL
-101 NHKKTTASHEAQ
+101 NRPKTHPTAPHEAQ

-118 PTLKDLLNHKKTT
+118 
-131 ASHEAQHE
+131 
-139 THEMHETNPKTPNE
+139 HETNPKTPNE

-159 KKPNGVA
+159 KKPNGVT
-166 SNAHQANLTNK
+166 SNAHQTNLTNK
-177 NPLTPTNHANNA
+177 NPLTPTNHANHAN
-189 IKNPTAPTHNA
+189 KNPTTPTHNA
-200 KEPKTLKDIHAL
+200 KESKTLKDIQTL

-220 SNIQVG
+220 SNIQATT
-226 TPLEK
+226 TPENK
-231 KETPLNASDQL
+231 TPLNASDQL

-255 AKNDSKNT
+255 AKNDAKNT

-273 EKKESHNKERTTPP
+273 EKKDPHNKEHATPP
-287 SNEKKTPPLREALQ
+287 NNEKKTPPLKEALQ

-311 SKKKPEKTPTKTQT
+311 SKKKSEKTPIHAKTQT
-325 TAATPEN
+325 TAPSIAPEN

-350 PPNDNAPTPLEKEE
+350 PPNDNAPTLLEKEE
-364 KAKEVS
+364 KTKEAS
-370 ENKEKTKESNNS
+370 DNKEKTKESTNS
-382 AQSAQNAQ
+382 AQNTQNTQ
-390 ASDKTSENKSAAPKE
+390 ASDKTSENKSVTPKE

-478 LGFEGVDLSFS
+478 LGFDGVDLSFS

-497 KEPLREPFKE
+497 KESLREPFKE
-507 QESTPL
+507 QELTPL

-523 NTDNENKETSM
+523 NTDNENQETSM

>member
-1 MPSFVN
+1 MPSPVN

-17 SGTKNEVKDTKNAP
+17 SGAKNEVKDAKNAP

-38 NKILNQKISK
+38 SKILNQKISK
-48 DKTAPKENPNALK
+48 DKTAPKESPNHNALK
-61 ATPKDAKEDAKE
+61 ATPKDAKEDAKT
-73 LEKTPT
+73 LKTPT
-79 PHHQHAQNLAK
+79 LPHQHAQNPAK
-90 DQQAPTLKDLL
+90 DQQAPTLKDWL
-101 NHKKTTASHEAQ
+101 NHKTTAEHEAQ

-118 PTLKDLLNHKKTT
+118 N
-131 ASHEAQHE
+131 
-139 THEMHETNPKTPNE
+139 HETNPKTPNE

-159 KKPNGVA
+159 KKPNGVT
-166 SNAHQANLTNK
+166 SNAHQTNLASK
-177 NPLTPTNHANNA
+177 NPITPNHANNA
-189 IKNPTAPTHNA
+189 IKNPTAPTDTK
-200 KEPKTLKDIHAL
+200 KEPKTLKDIQTL

-220 SNIQVG
+220 SNIQAAT
-226 TPLEK
+226 TPENK
-231 KETPLNASDQL
+231 TPLNASDQL

-247 QTSINHTL
+247 QTPTNHTL
-255 AKNDSKNT
+255 AKNDVKNT

-273 EKKESHNKERTTPP
+273 EKKDPHNKEHATPP
-287 SNEKKTPPLREALQ
+287 NNEKKTPPLKEALQ

-325 TAATPEN
+325 TAPTPEN

-350 PPNDNAPTPLEKEE
+350 PPPNDNIPTPLEKEE
-364 KAKEVS
+364 KTQEIS
-370 ENKEKTKESNNS
+370 ENKEKTKETSNS
-382 AQSAQNAQ
+382 AQSAQNTQ
-390 ASDKTSENKSAAPKE
+390 ASDKTSENKSITPKE

-424 MSRISM
+424 MSKISM

-441 VTIQK
+441 VIIQK

-489 QDSSKEQP
+489 QDSSKEQQAP
-497 KEPLREPFKE
+497 KDQPKEPFKE
-507 QESTPL
+507 QELTPL

-523 NTDNENKETSM
+523 NTDHENQETSM

>member
-1 MPSFVN
+1 MPSPIN
-7 PIHTNANALN
+7 PIHTNASANASTSIN
-17 SGTKNEVKDTKNAP
+17 SGAKNEDTKNAP

-38 NKILNQKISK
+38 SKILNQKISK

-61 ATPKDAKEDAKE
+61 ATPQDAKEDAKE
-73 LEKTPT
+73 GAKEDAKKLEKTPT
-79 PHHQHAQNLAK
+79 LQTQHAQNPAK

-113 HETHE
+113 HE
-118 PTLKDLLNHKKTT
+118 N
-131 ASHEAQHE
+131 
-139 THEMHETNPKTPNE
+139 HETNPKTPNE

-159 KKPNGVA
+159 KKPNGVI
-166 SNAHQANLTNK
+166 SSAHQTSLTNK
-177 NPLTPTNHANNA
+177 NPLSPTNHANNA

-200 KEPKTLKDIHAL
+200 KDPKTLKDIQTL

-220 SNIQVG
+220 SNIQATT
-226 TPLEK
+226 TPENK
-231 KETPLNASDQL
+231 TPLNASDQL

-255 AKNDSKNT
+255 TKNDAKNT

-273 EKKESHNKERTTPP
+273 EKKDPHNKEHATPP
-287 SNEKKTPPLREALQ
+287 NNEKKTPPLREALP

-311 SKKKPEKTPTKTQT
+311 SKKKPEKTPTKAQT
-325 TAATPEN
+325 TAPSIAPEN

-350 PPNDNAPTPLEKEE
+350 PPNDNAPTLLEKEE
-364 KAKEVS
+364 TTKEAS
-370 ENKEKTKESNNS
+370 DNKEKTKETNNS

-390 ASDKTSENKSAAPKE
+390 SSDKTSENKSVTPKE

-497 KEPLREPFKE
+497 KEQLRESFKE
-507 QESTPL
+507 QELTPL

>member
-1 MPSFVN
+1 MPSPIN
-7 PIHTNANALN
+7 PIHINASANANALN
-17 SGTKNEVKDTKNAP
+17 NGAKNEDTKNAP

-38 NKILNQKISK
+38 SKILNQKISK

-61 ATPKDAKEDAKE
+61 ATPKDAKEGAKEDAKK

-79 PHHQHAQNLAK
+79 LPHQHAQNPAK

-101 NHKKTTASHEAQ
+101 NHQKTTAPHEAQ
-113 HETHE
+113 HE
-118 PTLKDLLNHKKTT
+118 N
-131 ASHEAQHE
+131 
-139 THEMHETNPKTPNE
+139 HETNPKAPNE

-159 KKPNGVA
+159 KKPNGVT
-166 SNAHQANLTNK
+166 SNAHQTNLTNK
-177 NPLTPTNHANNA
+177 NSITPTNHANNA

-200 KEPKTLKDIHAL
+200 KEPKTLKDIQTL

-220 SNIQVG
+220 SNIQATT
-226 TPLEK
+226 TPENK
-231 KETPLNASDQL
+231 TPLNASDQL

-255 AKNDSKNT
+255 AKNDAKNT

-273 EKKESHNKERTTPP
+273 EKKDPHNKERATPP
-287 SNEKKTPPLREALQ
+287 NNEKKTPPLKEALE

-311 SKKKPEKTPTKTQT
+311 SKKKSEKTPTKAQT
-325 TAATPEN
+325 TISSATPEN

-350 PPNDNAPTPLEKEE
+350 PPNDNPPTLLEKEE
-364 KAKEVS
+364 KTQEAS
-370 ENKEKTKESNNS
+370 DNKEKAKETSNS

-390 ASDKTSENKSAAPKE
+390 ASDKASENKNTAPKE

-441 VTIQK
+441 VVIQK

-497 KEPLREPFKE
+497 KEQLRELFKE
-507 QESTPL
+507 QELTPL

-523 NTDNENKETSM
+523 NTDNENQETSM

>member
-1 MPSFVN
+1 MPSPIN
-7 PIHTNANALN
+7 PIHTNASANANALN
-17 SGTKNEVKDTKNAP
+17 SGAKNEDTKNAP

-38 NKILNQKISK
+38 SKILNQKISK
-48 DKTAPKENPNALK
+48 DKTAPKENPSTLK
-61 ATPKDAKEDAKE
+61 ATPKNSKEGAKEDAKK
-73 LEKTPT
+73 LEKNPT
-79 PHHQHAQNLAK
+79 LPHQHAQNLAK
-90 DQQAPTLKDLL
+90 DQQAPTLKDWL

-113 HETHE
+113 HE
-118 PTLKDLLNHKKTT
+118 KN
-131 ASHEAQHE
+131 
-139 THEMHETNPKTPNE
+139 HETNPKTPNE

-159 KKPNGVA
+159 KKPNGVT
-166 SNAHQANLTNK
+166 SNAHQTNLPNK
-177 NPLTPTNHANNA
+177 NPLTPTNHANYA
-189 IKNPTAPTHNA
+189 IKNPTDPTHNA
-200 KEPKTLKDIHAL
+200 KESKTLKDIQTL

-220 SNIQVG
+220 SNIQAT

-247 QTSINHTL
+247 QTPINHTL
-255 AKNDSKNT
+255 AKNDAKNT

-273 EKKESHNKERTTPP
+273 EKKEPQNKEHANPP
-287 SNEKKTPPLREALQ
+287 NNEKKTPPLKEALQ

-311 SKKKPEKTPTKTQT
+311 SKKKSEKTPTKAQT
-325 TAATPEN
+325 TAPSIAPEN

-350 PPNDNAPTPLEKEE
+350 PPNNNAPTPLEKEE
-364 KAKEVS
+364 TTKEAS
-370 ENKEKTKESNNS
+370 DNKEKTKETSNS
-382 AQSAQNAQ
+382 AQNAQNAQ
-390 ASDKTSENKSAAPKE
+390 ASDKTSENKSIAPKE

-441 VTIQK
+441 VIIQK

-497 KEPLREPFKE
+497 KEQLRELFKE
-507 QESTPL
+507 QESSPL
-513 KENALKSYQE
+513 RENALKSYQE
-523 NTDNENKETSM
+523 NTDHENQETSM

>member
-1 MPSFVN
+1 MPSPVN
-7 PIHTNANALN
+7 PIHTNASALN
-17 SGTKNEVKDTKNAP
+17 SGAKKEDTKNAP

-38 NKILNQKISK
+38 SKILNQKISK
-48 DKTAPKENPNALK
+48 DKTAPKEDPNASK
-61 ATPKDAKEDAKE
+61 ATPQDAKENAKE
-73 LEKTPT
+73 GAKALEKTPT
-79 PHHQHAQNLAK
+79 LQPQHAQNLAK
-90 DQQAPTLKDLL
+90 DQQAPTLKDWL
-101 NHKKTTASHEAQ
+101 NHQKTTASHEAQ
-113 HETHE
+113 HE
-118 PTLKDLLNHKKTT
+118 N
-131 ASHEAQHE
+131 
-139 THEMHETNPKTPNE
+139 HETNPKTPNE

-159 KKPNGVA
+159 KKPNGVT
-166 SNAHQANLTNK
+166 SNAHQTNLTNK

-189 IKNPTAPTHNA
+189 IKNPTTPTDTK
-200 KEPKTLKDIHAL
+200 KEPKTLKDIQTL

-220 SNIQVG
+220 SNIQAAT
-226 TPLEK
+226 TPENK
-231 KETPLNASDQL
+231 NPLNTSDHL

-247 QTSINHTL
+247 QTPTNHTL
-255 AKNDSKNT
+255 TKNDAKNT

-273 EKKESHNKERTTPP
+273 EKKEPHNKERTTPP
-287 SNEKKTPPLREALQ
+287 NNEKKTPPLKEALQ

-311 SKKKPEKTPTKTQT
+311 SKKKPEKTPIHAKTQIAT
-325 TAATPEN
+325 PSATPEN
-332 APKIPLKTP
+332 TPKIPLKTP

-350 PPNDNAPTPLEKEE
+350 PPPNDNIPTPLEKEE
-364 KAKEVS
+364 KTQEVS
-370 ENKEKTKESNNS
+370 DNKEKTKETNSS
-382 AQSAQNAQ
+382 AQSAQNTQ
-390 ASDKTSENKSAAPKE
+390 ASDKTSENKSTAPKE

-441 VTIQK
+441 VIIQK

-497 KEPLREPFKE
+497 KEPFKE

-523 NTDNENKETSM
+523 NTDHENQETSM

>member
-1 MPSFVN
+1 MPSPIN
-7 PIHTNANALN
+7 PIHTNANANASTLIN
-17 SGTKNEVKDTKNAP
+17 SGAKNEVKEAKNAP

-38 NKILNQKISK
+38 SKILNQKISK

-61 ATPKDAKEDAKE
+61 ATPKDAKKDAKE

-113 HETHE
+113 HEI
-118 PTLKDLLNHKKTT
+118 HKN
-131 ASHEAQHE
+131 
-139 THEMHETNPKTPNE
+139 HETNPKTPNE
-153 TLNKNE
+153 TLSKNE

-200 KEPKTLKDIHAL
+200 KEPKTLKDIQTL

-255 AKNDSKNT
+255 AKNDAKNT

-273 EKKESHNKERTTPP
+273 EKKESHNKDHATPP

-325 TAATPEN
+325 TAQTTTPEN

-350 PPNDNAPTPLEKEE
+350 PPNNNAPTPLEKEE
-364 KAKEVS
+364 KAKEAS
-370 ENKEKTKESNNS
+370 ENKEKTKESTNS
-382 AQSAQNAQ
+382 VQNVQNAQ

-497 KEPLREPFKE
+497 KEPFKEPFKE
-507 QESTPL
+507 QELTPL